1 MELEKYVENLEKQVN
16 ISYCFLYMY
25 SEVLSELKVF
35 EIEEALLTVLHQM
48 TEHPC
53 TSFLTAKEVDV
64 PAALCET

>member
-1 MELEKYVENLEKQVN
+1 MLKIWKNRLILVIVFYICILKFYQN
-16 ISYCFLYMY
+16 
-25 SEVLSELKVF
+25 LKVF